1 MALTYLSSGWCLR
14 VRKHNSRSSP
24 SRQQVGEPSSITS
37 MGEYI
42 HASLLLRSQTSPLSF
57 RSNIVARQCLA
68 CNWWGFFLFKCCKLW
83 PACLCHR
90 RPIKV
95 LQTWLLVAWDSRP
108 CWLQAMAPCWCL
120 VAARGCCRRH
130 SSAVSD
136 KSGHGRRNWRTC
148 SRAFTSWSSWW
159 VAWRSHITSFEGLE
173 GLILL
178 NQETNLL
185 KSLDSKS
192 SPIRIKWPH
201 HV

>member
-1 MALTYLSSGWCLR
+1 
-14 VRKHNSRSSP
+14 
-24 SRQQVGEPSSITS
+24 

-42 HASLLLRSQTSPLSF
+42 HASLLLWSQTSPLSF

-68 CNWWGFFLFKCCKLW
+68 CIWWGSFLFKCCKLR

-90 RPIKV
+90 RLIKV
-95 LQTWLLVAWDSRP
+95 LQTWLLVTWDTRP

-159 VAWRSHITSFEGLE
+159 VAWRSHICIKCWISLALGDWKVWYYSIKRQTCSKVWIQNLLQSGSS
-173 GLILL
+173 GLIMF
-178 NQETNLL
+178 N
-185 KSLDSKS
+185 
-192 SPIRIKWPH
+192 
-201 HV
+201 